1 MLSATYSELLR
12 SNRNYRRLWI
22 GQMISELG
30 TWFSFIAELGLVR
43 ALSGSPLAT
52 TALLIARTMPFF
64 LAGPLAGV
72 LVDKRSR
79 RQILIASDLLRAV
92 VALLYL
98 AAAWAGSVWGVIAC
112 SAMMS
117 SLTMFFEA
125 AKNAALPNMV
135 TPREL
140 LTANVL
146 MFSTRFLQFTLGA
159 ALGGLTAAQFG
170 YNVAFIVNAL
180 SFAASAVYIAMIPAE
195 VMRRAGDISLKSR
208 AEETGT
214 LDAGATDGS
223 GEIAR
228 GRFFKDFQE
237 GFAYIWAT
245 PFVRGV
251 ILINIG
257 WATGGGMIHLLFDR
271 VGGHIFAGEG
281 SRGDWS
287 VATLF
292 TAGGAG
298 LFIGMMLA
306 RRAGAWAAEERRAGL
321 FIGWS
326 LLAHGIFLSMG
337 GLMPTLPLMALWVAV
352 SRLILGM
359 EFGVQE
365 TMMMRV
371 LPDEYRGRV
380 FSTDRALEISMMTI
394 STAIGGWLLIWLDPR
409 TLMVMSGLLSAIPGL
424 AWLLALRLTR
434 FGVPAGAVR
443 ESYGD

>member
-12 SNRNYRRLWI
+12 GNRNYRRLWI

-43 ALSGSPLAT
+43 VLSGSPLAT
-52 TALLIARTMPFF
+52 TALLVARTMPFF

-72 LVDKRSR
+72 IVDKRSR
-79 RQILIASDLLRAV
+79 KQIMIAADLLRAG

-98 AAAWAGSVWGVIAC
+98 AAAWTGAVWAVVAC
-112 SAMMS
+112 SALMS

-170 YNVAFIVNAL
+170 YKVAFIVNAL
-180 SFAASAVYIAMIPAE
+180 SFGGSAIYIALIPSTA
-195 VMRRAGDISLKSR
+195 MRRAPAVSAR
-208 AEETGT
+208 AAE
-214 LDAGATDGS
+214 GAKDDG
-223 GEIAR
+223 EAVQ
-228 GRFFKDFQE
+228 GRFFQDLRD
-237 GFAYIWAT
+237 GLAYIWTT

-251 ILINIG
+251 ILVNIG
-257 WATGGGMIHLLFDR
+257 WATGGGMINLLFDR
-271 VGGHIFAGEG
+271 VGGQVFAGEG
-281 SRGDWS
+281 NRGDWN
-287 VATLF
+287 VAALF

-298 LFIGMMLA
+298 LFVGMMLA
-306 RRAGAWAAEERRAGL
+306 RRAGAWAAQERRAGL

-326 LLAHGIFLSMG
+326 LLAHGIFLAVG
-337 GLMPTLPLMALWVAV
+337 GLMPTLALMALWVAA
-352 SRLILGM
+352 SRMILGM

-380 FSTDRALEISMMTI
+380 FSTDRALEISMMTV
-394 STAIGGWLLIWLDPR
+394 STVIGGWLLIWLDPR
-409 TLMVMSGLLSAIPGL
+409 TLMVMSGLLSAIPGV
-424 AWLLALRLTR
+424 AWLLALWLTR

-443 ESYGD
+443 QSYGD